1 MEKIAL
7 VVDDSKTMREMVSFT
22 LRKAGFDIIE
32 AEDGRL
38 ALDAIVNK
46 KINLVVTDLNMPN
59 MNGLQLIKALRT
71 HPSYIST
78 PILMLTTESDGF
90 KKLEGKNS
98 GATGWLVKPFDPAR
112 LIQIINKVCP

>member
-32 AEDGRL
+32 AEDGKL
-38 ALDAIVNK
+38 ALDAIANK
-46 KINLVVTDLNMPN
+46 KVNVIVTDLNMPN
-59 MNGLQLIKALRT
+59 MNGLQLIKALRST
-71 HPSYIST
+71 SAYAMT
-78 PILMLTTESDGF
+78 PILMLTTEGDGF
-90 KKLEGKNS
+90 KKLEGKNA
-98 GATGWLVKPFDPAR
+98 GATGWLVKPFDPMR